1 MKIKTLLIFILFF
14 LLQPLTSA
22 QLLYI
27 HEQENYVNNLYQ
39 QMLEAPNADTKLRL
53 HTRVQVAYQ
62 LTEANRALYKKDP
75 VLYFINR
82 DYYMPQASVNQP
94 QYYKE
99 RFQRLDFHYDKEDIM
114 YKLRTYLTQE
124 EKIELAKEFKFY
136 KNLSFKEKDAA
147 FIEMNYRYGNYYG
160 KDYLS
165 LIIKNLL
172 YENLIANKDIA
183 FMKNIKAYHKIKD
196 FIKTNIIKILIGF
209 ILLIFISY
217 LSIYFICKNKKY
229 N

>member
-53 HTRVQVAYQ
+53 HTKLQVAYQ

-75 VLYFINR
+75 VLYFIKK

-99 RFQRLDFHYDKEDIM
+99 RFERLDFHYDKENIM

-124 EKIELAKEFKFY
+124 EKIELAKEIKFY
-136 KNLSFKEKDAA
+136 KNLGFKEKDVA

-165 LIIKNLL
+165 LIITDLL
-172 YENLIANKDIA
+172 KEELISKKDIKFINTLKKYQA
-183 FMKNIKAYHKIKD
+183 IKD
-196 FIKTNIIKILIGF
+196 FLRKYKTHLIAILSLVILVFIGCIIWH
-209 ILLIFISY
+209 
-217 LSIYFICKNKKY
+217 KKQQ
-229 N
+229 

>member
-1 MKIKTLLIFILFF
+1 MKNKTLLIFILFF

-39 QMLEAPNADTKLRL
+39 QMLKAPNADTKLRL
-53 HTRVQVAYQ
+53 HTKVQVAYQ
-62 LTEANRALYKKDP
+62 LTEENRALYKKDP
-75 VLYFINR
+75 VLYFIKK

-99 RFQRLDFHYDKEDIM
+99 RFERLDFHYDKEDIM

-136 KNLSFKEKDAA
+136 KDLSLKEKDAA

-165 LIIKNLL
+165 LIITDLL
-172 YENLIANKDIA
+172 KEELISKKDIKFIDTLKKYQA
-183 FMKNIKAYHKIKD
+183 IKD
-196 FIKTNIIKILIGF
+196 FLRKHKTHLIAIFSLIVLVF
-209 ILLIFISY
+209 IGCLIWH
-217 LSIYFICKNKKY
+217 KKQQ
-229 N
+229 

>member
-75 VLYFINR
+75 VLYFIKK

-124 EKIELAKEFKFY
+124 EKFELAKELKFY
-136 KNLSFKEKDAA
+136 KNLSLKEKDVA

-160 KDYLS
+160 KDYLN
-165 LIIKNLL
+165 LIITDLL
-172 YENLIANKDIA
+172 KEELISKKEIECIETIKKYQATRDFLRKYKIYLIA
-183 FMKNIKAYHKIKD
+183 F
-196 FIKTNIIKILIGF
+196 FSLF
-209 ILLIFISY
+209 VLV
-217 LSIYFICKNKKY
+217 FICCLVWHKKQ
-229 N
+229 

>member
-39 QMLEAPNADTKLRL
+39 QMLEAPNADTKLTL

-165 LIIKNLL
+165 LIITDLL
-172 YENLIANKDIA
+172 KEELISKKDIKFIDTLKKYQA
-183 FMKNIKAYHKIKD
+183 IKD
-196 FIKTNIIKILIGF
+196 FLRKYKTHLIAIF
-209 ILLIFISY
+209 SLIFLVLVGCLIWH
-217 LSIYFICKNKKY
+217 KKQ
-229 N
+229 

>member
-1 MKIKTLLIFILFF
+1 MKIKILLTFILFF

-27 HEQENYVNNLYQ
+27 HEQENYVNNLYK
-39 QMLEAPNADTKLRL
+39 QMIEAPNADTKLRL

-62 LTEANRALYKKDP
+62 LTETNRALYKKDP

-124 EKIELAKEFKFY
+124 EKIELAKELKFY
-136 KNLSFKEKDAA
+136 KNLSLKEKDAA
-147 FIEMNYRYGNYYG
+147 FIEINYRYGNYYG
-160 KDYLS
+160 KDYLN
-165 LIIKNLL
+165 LIITDLL
-172 YENLIANKDIA
+172 KEELISKKEIECIETIKKYQAIRDFLRKYKVYLIAFFSLFVLCFIGCLVW
-183 FMKNIKAYHKIKD
+183 HKKQ
-196 FIKTNIIKILIGF
+196 
-209 ILLIFISY
+209 
-217 LSIYFICKNKKY
+217 
-229 N
+229 

>member
-1 MKIKTLLIFILFF
+1 MKIKILLTFILFF

-27 HEQENYVNNLYQ
+27 HEQENYVNNLYK
-39 QMLEAPNADTKLRL
+39 QMIEAPNADTKLRL

-62 LTEANRALYKKDP
+62 LTETNRALYKKDP

-124 EKIELAKEFKFY
+124 EKIELAKELKFY
-136 KNLSFKEKDAA
+136 KNLSLKEKDVA

-160 KDYLS
+160 KDYLN
-165 LIIKNLL
+165 LIITDLL
-172 YENLIANKDIA
+172 KEELISKKEIECIETIKKYQATRDFLRKYKIHLIA
-183 FMKNIKAYHKIKD
+183 FFSLFVSV
-196 FIKTNIIKILIGF
+196 FIGCLVW
-209 ILLIFISY
+209 Y
-217 LSIYFICKNKKY
+217 KKQQ
-229 N
+229 